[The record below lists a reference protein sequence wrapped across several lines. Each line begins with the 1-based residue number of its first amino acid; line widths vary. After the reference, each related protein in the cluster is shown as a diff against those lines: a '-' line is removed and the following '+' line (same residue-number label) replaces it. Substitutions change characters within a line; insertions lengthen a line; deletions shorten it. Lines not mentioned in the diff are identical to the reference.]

1 MLHSLRILTSL
12 LAILFLL
19 AACAPAAP
27 GTTAAP
33 TEEERLRVVVSI
45 LPVANIVY
53 NIGGDRIDLDAIMPP
68 GADPHTFEPRPSDAV
83 KLSQADLIFVNGMHL
98 DETTLKLAEANLKD
112 GAEIIELA
120 AAVAGPD
127 ELIYGQEHHHGHV
140 EEDDHDDDDEH
151 GHAEEDDHDDDDEHG
166 HADEEGH
173 DDDDDEHG
181 HADEEGH
188 DDDDEHGHTEEDD
201 HDDDDDEHG
210 HADEEGHDDDDDE
223 HGHADEEGH
232 DDDDDEHGHADEE
245 GHDDDDDEHGYADEE
260 GHDDDEHGHTE
271 EDDHDDDDEHGRAAE
286 DDHEGE
292 EGEPDPHLL
301 LDPNFAIRYA
311 KVVFVNLADRDP
323 DNRDYYESNFNEY
336 TARLLALDE
345 TIQAATATIPE
356 SNRRLLTYHDSFGY
370 FAIRYGYTVIGAI
383 QPNDTSQPSAQEV
396 AALIDQLRE
405 EGVPAIFGSILF
417 PADVIDQIAS
427 ETGVTVSTLL
437 DDGLPGGPDDP
448 EHTYIG
454 MMVENMRTLAT
465 TLGGDPSLM
474 DGVEVGNVPDSE

>member
-1 MLHSLRILTSL
+1 MHHSLRTLSSL
-12 LAILFLL
+12 LAILFLI
-19 AACAPAAP
+19 AACTPIAP

-33 TEEERLRVVVSI
+33 TEEERPRVVVSI
-45 LPVANIVY
+45 LPLANIVY

-68 GADPHTFEPRPSDAV
+68 GTDPHTFEPRPSDAV
-83 KLSQADLIFVNGMHL
+83 KLAQADLIFVNGMHL
-98 DETTLKLAEANLKD
+98 DETTMRLAEANLKD
-112 GAEIIELA
+112 GAKLIELA
-120 AAVAGPD
+120 AVVAGPD
-127 ELIYGQEHHHGHV
+127 ELIYGQEHHHGHGEMDDHEGDEHGHA
-140 EEDDHDDDDEH
+140 EEDDHEDEDEHGHAEEDDHDDDDDEHGHADEDDHDDEDEHGHAEEDDHDDDDDEHGHAEEDGHDDDDDEH

-166 HADEEGH
+166 HAE
-173 DDDDDEHG
+173 
-181 HADEEGH
+181 
-188 DDDDEHGHTEEDD
+188 
-201 HDDDDDEHG
+201 
-210 HADEEGHDDDDDE
+210 
-223 HGHADEEGH
+223 
-232 DDDDDEHGHADEE
+232 
-245 GHDDDDDEHGYADEE
+245 
-260 GHDDDEHGHTE
+260 
-271 EDDHDDDDEHGRAAE
+271 E

-311 KVVFVNLADRDP
+311 KVIFVSLAELDP

-336 TARLLALDE
+336 TARLVALDE
-345 TIQAATATIPE
+345 AIVAVTATIPE

-383 QPNDTSQPSAQEV
+383 QPNDTSQPSAKEV

-437 DDGLPGGPDDP
+437 DDGLPGEPDDP

-465 TLGGDPSLM
+465 ALGGDPSLM
-474 DGVEVGNVPDSE
+474 DGVDVGNVPDSE

>member
-1 MLHSLRILTSL
+1 MHHSLRTLSSL
-12 LAILFLL
+12 LAILFLI
-19 AACAPAAP
+19 AACTPIAPA
-27 GTTAAP
+27 TTAAP
-33 TEEERLRVVVSI
+33 AEEERPRVVASI
-45 LPVANIVY
+45 LPLANIVY
-53 NIGGDRIDLDAIMPP
+53 NIGGDRIELDAIMPP
-68 GADPHTFEPRPSDAV
+68 GTDPHTFEPRPSDAV
-83 KLSQADLIFVNGMHL
+83 KLAQADLIFVNGLHL
-98 DETTLKLAEANLKD
+98 DETTLRLAEANLKD
-112 GAEIIELA
+112 GAKLIELA

-127 ELIYGQEHHHGHV
+127 ELIYGQEHHHGHG
-140 EEDDHDDDDEH
+140 EMDDHEDDEHGHADEDDHEDDDEH

-166 HADEEGH
+166 HADE
-173 DDDDDEHG
+173 DDHEDDDEHA
-181 HADEEGH
+181 HAE
-188 DDDDEHGHTEEDD
+188 
-201 HDDDDDEHG
+201 
-210 HADEEGHDDDDDE
+210 
-223 HGHADEEGH
+223 
-232 DDDDDEHGHADEE
+232 
-245 GHDDDDDEHGYADEE
+245 
-260 GHDDDEHGHTE
+260 
-271 EDDHDDDDEHGRAAE
+271 E

-311 KVVFVNLADRDP
+311 KVIFVTLAEHDP

-336 TARLLALDE
+336 TARLVALDE
-345 TIQAATATIPE
+345 AIQAATATIPE

-383 QPNDTSQPSAQEV
+383 QPNDTSQPSAKEV

-437 DDGLPGGPDDP
+437 DDGLPGEPDDP

-454 MMVENMRTLAT
+454 MMVQNMRTLAAA
-465 TLGGDPSLM
+465 LGGDPSLM

>member
-1 MLHSLRILTSL
+1 MI
-12 LAILFLL
+12 LL
-19 AACAPAAP
+19 AACTPVAP
-27 GTTAAP
+27 GTTDTP
-33 TEEERLRVVVSI
+33 TDEERPRVVVSI
-45 LPVANIVY
+45 LPLANIVY
-53 NIGGDRIDLDAIMPP
+53 NIGGDKIDLDAIMPP

-98 DETTLKLAEANLKD
+98 DESTLKLAEANLKD

-120 AAVAGPD
+120 VAVADPD
-127 ELIYGQEHHHGHV
+127 ELIYGQEHHHGHA
-140 EEDDHDDDDEH
+140 EDDDHDDDDDEHGHAEDDDHDDDDEHGHAEDDDHDDDDEHGHAEDDDHDDDDEHGHAEDDDHDDDDEHGHAEDDDHYDDDEHGHAEDDDHDDDDDEHGHAEDDDHYDDDEHGHAEDDDHDDDDEH

-166 HADEEGH
+166 HA
-173 DDDDDEHG
+173 
-181 HADEEGH
+181 
-188 DDDDEHGHTEEDD
+188 EEDD
-201 HDDDDDEHG
+201 H
-210 HADEEGHDDDDDE
+210 
-223 HGHADEEGH
+223 
-232 DDDDDEHGHADEE
+232 
-245 GHDDDDDEHGYADEE
+245 
-260 GHDDDEHGHTE
+260 
-271 EDDHDDDDEHGRAAE
+271 ED
-286 DDHEGE
+286 E

-311 KVVFVNLADRDP
+311 KVIFVSLAALDP
-323 DNRDYYESNFNEY
+323 DNRDYYESNLNEY
-336 TARLLALDE
+336 TPHLVALDE
-345 TIQAATATIPE
+345 AIQAVTATIPE

-383 QPNDTSQPSAQEV
+383 QPNDTSQPSAREV
-396 AALIDQLRE
+396 AAMIDQLRE

-474 DGVEVGNVPDSE
+474 DGVKVGNVPDSK

>member
-1 MLHSLRILTSL
+1 MHHSLRTLSSL
-12 LAILFLL
+12 LAILFLI
-19 AACAPAAP
+19 AACTPIAP

-33 TEEERLRVVVSI
+33 AEEERPRVVVSI
-45 LPVANIVY
+45 LPLANIVY

-68 GADPHTFEPRPSDAV
+68 GTDPHTFEPRPSDAV
-83 KLSQADLIFVNGMHL
+83 KLAQADLIFVNGMHL
-98 DETTLKLAEANLKD
+98 DETTLRLAQANLKD
-112 GAEIIELA
+112 GAELVELA
-120 AAVAGPD
+120 AVVASPD
-127 ELIYGQEHHHGHV
+127 ELIYGIEHHHGHA
-140 EEDDHDDDDEH
+140 EEDDHEDDDEH
-151 GHAEEDDHDDDDEHG
+151 GHAEEDDHDEDGDEHD
-166 HADEEGH
+166 H
-173 DDDDDEHG
+173 DDDDEHG
-181 HADEEGH
+181 HADE
-188 DDDDEHGHTEEDD
+188 DD
-201 HDDDDDEHG
+201 HEDDDEHG
-210 HADEEGHDDDDDE
+210 HADEDDHEDDDE
-223 HGHADEEGH
+223 HGHAEEDGH
-232 DDDDDEHGHADEE
+232 DEDDEHAHAD
-245 GHDDDDDEHGYADEE
+245 
-260 GHDDDEHGHTE
+260 
-271 EDDHDDDDEHGRAAE
+271 E

-311 KVVFVNLADRDP
+311 KVIFVSLAELDP

-336 TARLLALDE
+336 TARLVALDE
-345 TIQAATATIPE
+345 AIQAATATIPE

-396 AALIDQLRE
+396 AALIDQLRA

-437 DDGLPGGPDDP
+437 DDGLPGEPDDP

-454 MMVENMRTLAT
+454 MMVQNMRTLAAA
-465 TLGGDPSLM
+465 LGGDPSLM

>member
-1 MLHSLRILTSL
+1 MHHSLRTLSSL
-12 LAILFLL
+12 LAILFLI
-19 AACAPAAP
+19 AACTPIAPA
-27 GTTAAP
+27 TTAAP
-33 TEEERLRVVVSI
+33 AEEERPRVVASI
-45 LPVANIVY
+45 LPLANIVY
-53 NIGGDRIDLDAIMPP
+53 NIGGDRIELDAIMPP
-68 GADPHTFEPRPSDAV
+68 GTDPHTFEPRPSDAV
-83 KLSQADLIFVNGMHL
+83 KLAQADLIFVNGLHL
-98 DETTLKLAEANLKD
+98 DETTLRLAEANLKD
-112 GAEIIELA
+112 GAKLIELA

-127 ELIYGQEHHHGHV
+127 ELIYGQEHHHGHG
-140 EEDDHDDDDEH
+140 EMDDHEDDEHGHADEDDHEDDDEH

-166 HADEEGH
+166 HADE
-173 DDDDDEHG
+173 DDHEDDDEHG
-181 HADEEGH
+181 HAEEDDH
-188 DDDDEHGHTEEDD
+188 EDDDEHA
-201 HDDDDDEHG
+201 
-210 HADEEGHDDDDDE
+210 HAE
-223 HGHADEEGH
+223 
-232 DDDDDEHGHADEE
+232 
-245 GHDDDDDEHGYADEE
+245 
-260 GHDDDEHGHTE
+260 
-271 EDDHDDDDEHGRAAE
+271 E

-311 KVVFVNLADRDP
+311 KVIFVTLAEHDP

-336 TARLLALDE
+336 TARLVALDE
-345 TIQAATATIPE
+345 AIQAATATIPE

-383 QPNDTSQPSAQEV
+383 QPNDTSQPSAKEV

-437 DDGLPGGPDDP
+437 DDGLPGEPDDP

-454 MMVENMRTLAT
+454 MMVQNMRTLAAA
-465 TLGGDPSLM
+465 LGGDPSLM

>member
-1 MLHSLRILTSL
+1 MHCSLRTLSSL
-12 LAILFLL
+12 LAILFLI
-19 AACAPAAP
+19 AACTPIAP

-33 TEEERLRVVVSI
+33 TEEERPRVVVSI
-45 LPVANIVY
+45 LPLANIVY

-83 KLSQADLIFVNGMHL
+83 KLAQADLIFVNGMHL
-98 DETTLKLAEANLKD
+98 DETTMRLAEANLKD
-112 GAEIIELA
+112 GAKLIELA

-127 ELIYGQEHHHGHV
+127 ELLYGIEHHHGHAEEDDHEDEHEDGDEHGHA
-140 EEDDHDDDDEH
+140 EEDDHDEDGDEHDHEDDDEHGHADEDDHEDDDEH
-151 GHAEEDDHDDDDEHG
+151 GHAEEDDHDDEEHA
-166 HADEEGH
+166 HA
-173 DDDDDEHG
+173 
-181 HADEEGH
+181 
-188 DDDDEHGHTEEDD
+188 EEDD
-201 HDDDDDEHG
+201 HDD
-210 HADEEGHDDDDDE
+210 
-223 HGHADEEGH
+223 
-232 DDDDDEHGHADEE
+232 
-245 GHDDDDDEHGYADEE
+245 
-260 GHDDDEHGHTE
+260 
-271 EDDHDDDDEHGRAAE
+271 
-286 DDHEGE
+286 E

-311 KVVFVNLADRDP
+311 KVIFVTLAEHDP
-323 DNRDYYESNFNEY
+323 DNRDYYESNFNKY
-336 TARLLALDE
+336 TARLVALDE
-345 TIQAATATIPE
+345 AIQAATATIPE

-383 QPNDTSQPSAQEV
+383 QPNDTSQPSAKEV

-454 MMVENMRTLAT
+454 MMVQNMRTLAAA
-465 TLGGDPSLM
+465 LGGDPSLM

>member
-1 MLHSLRILTSL
+1 MK
-12 LAILFLL
+12 LA
-19 AACAPAAP
+19 
-27 GTTAAP
+27 
-33 TEEERLRVVVSI
+33 
-45 LPVANIVY
+45 
-53 NIGGDRIDLDAIMPP
+53 
-68 GADPHTFEPRPSDAV
+68 
-83 KLSQADLIFVNGMHL
+83 QADLIFVNGMHL
-98 DETTLKLAEANLKD
+98 DETTMRLAEANLKD
-112 GAEIIELA
+112 GAKLIELA

-127 ELIYGQEHHHGHV
+127 ELIYGQEHHHGHG
-140 EEDDHDDDDEH
+140 EMDDHEGDEH

-166 HADEEGH
+166 HAE
-173 DDDDDEHG
+173 
-181 HADEEGH
+181 
-188 DDDDEHGHTEEDD
+188 
-201 HDDDDDEHG
+201 
-210 HADEEGHDDDDDE
+210 
-223 HGHADEEGH
+223 
-232 DDDDDEHGHADEE
+232 
-245 GHDDDDDEHGYADEE
+245 
-260 GHDDDEHGHTE
+260 
-271 EDDHDDDDEHGRAAE
+271 E

-311 KVVFVNLADRDP
+311 KVIFVSLAELDP

-336 TARLLALDE
+336 TARLVALDE
-345 TIQAATATIPE
+345 AIVAVTATIPE

-383 QPNDTSQPSAQEV
+383 QPNDTSQPSAKEV

-465 TLGGDPSLM
+465 ALGGDPSLM
-474 DGVEVGNVPDSE
+474 DGVDVGNVPDSE